1 MVSNAITVGL
11 SVLALTLYGAYVLFS
26 QGIFGLLISIAIAL
40 ITAAFV
46 DRIEYVTIGILVVG
60 LTYIMAVKRYNCRF
74 EGFGS
79 DQNDE
84 GEILALTNSLTKRI
98 PLKKRP
104 RTTVKGT
111 LSTLHGMEG
120 FADAP
125 SAPQEGEDED
135 EEADAT
141 TTSAPASATETPA
154 TQTDQDAAAVATTM
168 ATPSQPTNPSQA
180 VPVVSPGTTN
190 AAVNV
195 DTAMTAPA
203 VTTQGFSDEENS
215 GLFKLGQ
222 LPSESKAGPFVDVAA
237 TMSKAM
243 GALKPDQM
251 AAMTAESKNL
261 LETQQNLMGML
272 ESMRP
277 VLQDGRQLL
286 DTFGSIF
293 GGMGNMGMG
302 SLKI

>member
-1 MVSNAITVGL
+1 MISNSITFGVSI
-11 SVLALTLYGAYVLFS
+11 LALALFGAYVLFS
-26 QGIFGLLISIAIAL
+26 QGVLGFLISVAIAL
-40 ITAAFV
+40 ITASFV
-46 DRIEYVTIGILVVG
+46 DSIEYVTIGVLVIGITFILA
-60 LTYIMAVKRYNCRF
+60 IRKFNCRF

-84 GEILALTNSLTKRI
+84 GEILKLNNTLAKK
-98 PLKKRP
+98 PLKKRAK
-104 RTTVKGT
+104 TTVQGT
-111 LSTLHGMEG
+111 LSKLRGVEG

-125 SAPQEGEDED
+125 STPSD
-135 EEADAT
+135 EEEEEEAAT
-141 TTSAPASATETPA
+141 TESAPASATETPA
-154 TQTDQDAAAVATTM
+154 TQTDADAAAVAATM
-168 ATPSQPTNPSQA
+168 TAPQQQPSPASPASNA
-180 VPVVSPGTTN
+180 VPVASPGATH
-190 AAVNV
+190 AATNV

-203 VTTQGFSDEENS
+203 VQQGFTDEETS

-222 LPSESKAGPFVDVAA
+222 LPSEAKSGPFVDVAS

-243 GALKPDQM
+243 GALKPDQL
-251 AAMTAESKNL
+251 AAMTAESKSL

-293 GGMGNMGMG
+293 GSMGGMGMN
-302 SLKI
+302 LKM

>member
-1 MVSNAITVGL
+1 M
-11 SVLALTLYGAYVLFS
+11 LALLVYGFYVLS
-26 QGIFGLLISIAIAL
+26 TQGTLGLLISIAIAL

-46 DRIEYVTIGILVVG
+46 DRIEYITIGVLVIG
-60 LTYIMAVKRYNCRF
+60 LTYIMAVRRYNCKF

-79 DQNDE
+79 DQNDRE
-84 GEILALTNSLTKRI
+84 EILALNNSLAKCI
-98 PLKKRP
+98 PLKKRQKKV
-104 RTTVKGT
+104 VKGT
-111 LSTLHGMEG
+111 LDTLYGSSMEG

-125 SAPQEGEDED
+125 SAVQD
-135 EEADAT
+135 EEEEEEAT
-141 TTSAPASATETPA
+141 TSSAPAPTTEPPVS
-154 TQTDQDAAAVATTM
+154 QTDQDAAAAMAQLQQLQQQLQQSQQSQQSPATT
-168 ATPSQPTNPSQA
+168 A

-190 AAVNV
+190 AATNV
-195 DTAMTAPA
+195 DTAITAPA
-203 VTTQGFSDEENS
+203 VKQGFTDEENS

-222 LPSESKAGPFVDVAA
+222 LPSETKSGPFVDVAS

-251 AAMTAESKNL
+251 AAMTAESKSL
-261 LETQQNLMGML
+261 LETQKNLMGML

-293 GGMGNMGMG
+293 GGMGGMGMG
-302 SLKI
+302 DLKI